1 MPGPRER
8 TNGKWKLE
16 WCNQLAVNLLS
27 GLSVSNSGNGLKREG
42 LTETG
47 KMETEPQISDYRSG
61 RLDEPGDDYINV
73 DEEQEGEEALFDVDD
88 PR

>member
-1 MPGPRER
+1 
-8 TNGKWKLE
+8 
-16 WCNQLAVNLLS
+16 
-27 GLSVSNSGNGLKREG
+27 
-42 LTETG
+42 
-47 KMETEPQISDYRSG
+47 METEPQISDYRSG